1 MQVVVRRLS
10 VLIGGGD
17 RLGIVVPAATAGAA
31 V

>member
-1 MQVVVRRLS
+1 MQVVVRRLR

-17 RLGIVVPAATAGAA
+17 RLGIVVTAATGAA